1 MNHTTNAAMYRLA
14 RGTTPSTVPGPKL
27 YYLGDARAASE
38 AVDNWQSGE
47 VAEKFHTR
55 PTFHEGRVF
64 AASLNNSTVGPAYL
78 GKSGFH
84 WYGYNRTTL
93 TFVDLSARTPSRIG
107 AEHGGL
113 VALAADAARDKI
125 YGTMSPTGEL
135 YVLDS
140 NTFASRLIGRPNY
153 QRAYVYPGRVL
164 WTDRRGRVYFTA
176 GHGAGYDPV
185 IFNHVRYWDPTTGFG
200 DLPSW
205 KLRNTRSIDAVQCFA
220 SANTCFLSDDM
231 GSIFRFT
238 DPASGTPTWTYL
250 GNIGLT
256 GSEPSSWVFQVSP
269 DRRFAYLLTKQGR
282 FFQFDLLGRAV
293 RQSFAIGAHD
303 STLVG
308 SVFYGHNA
316 WDLDGRFYIGAF
328 GREGPSMPRGRLLAI
343 DPQRL
348 IAAVSAGRVG

>member
-1 MNHTTNAAMYRLA
+1 MKAVCSPPA
-14 RGTTPSTVPGPKL
+14 STI
-27 YYLGDARAASE
+27 
-38 AVDNWQSGE
+38 
-47 VAEKFHTR
+47 
-55 PTFHEGRVF
+55 
-64 AASLNNSTVGPAYL
+64 STVGPAYL